1 MEIGSEFW
9 LNSQYIE
16 CSDTQQDDL
25 YVLAGR
31 TAVDIIIQD
40 ISSER
45 NIRSVYMPA
54 YCCESMIAPFLNR
67 GIDVKL
73 YDVDFKYNK
82 DEDTIEI
89 KTDSIDVNCDADI
102 FYVTNYFG
110 YNNNISETIIKYFS
124 SKGSIILYDK
134 THSLFNK
141 ESSMDMLADYSF
153 ASIRKWLGVV
163 SGAVVYKKNDTIE
176 ANLLKCPYI
185 NHRIEAMKEKGRY
198 IAGDSLVEKLSF
210 LEKYATFN
218 NLLIEDYRNY
228 EMDNLSYSIWK
239 ETDKNHIR
247 DIRQQNASVLH
258 NNINTTFLDELK
270 PDIVPVFVPIFFD
283 TKEKRD
289 LVKKTLID
297 NQIYCPV
304 HWPKNSLI
312 TPEMKVNKIFDTE
325 LSLICDQRY
334 TEKDMYKIVSI
345 INSIKE

>member
-54 YCCESMIAPFLNR
+54 YCCESMIAPFLIR

-73 YDVDFKYNK
+73 YDVDFNDISFTY
-82 DEDTIEI
+82 
-89 KTDSIDVNCDADI
+89 SIDVNCDADI

-141 ESSMDMLADYSF
+141 ESSMDILVDYSF
-153 ASIRKWLGVV
+153 ASIRKWLGVIG
-163 SGAVVYKKNDTIE
+163 GAVVHKKNGTINTSL
-176 ANLLKCPYI
+176 ARCPYI
-185 NHRIEAMKEKGRY
+185 DNRIEAMKEKARY
-198 IAGDSLVEKLSF
+198 IAGDAAVNKQSF
-210 LEKYATFN
+210 LEKYAIFN
-218 NLLIEDYRNY
+218 NLLIEDYHNY
-228 EMDNLSYSIWK
+228 EMDNLSYTIWK

-258 NNINTTFLDELK
+258 NNINTTFLGELK

>member
-9 LNSQYIE
+9 LDSEYEECCSYIR
-16 CSDTQQDDL
+16 QDGL
-25 YVLAGR
+25 HVFAGR
-31 TAVDIIIQD
+31 TAEDIIIQD
-40 ISSER
+40 ILAKR
-45 NIRSVYMPA
+45 NIRNVYMPA
-54 YCCESMIAPFLNR
+54 YCCESMIAPFISR
-67 GIDVKL
+67 GIKVKL
-73 YDVDFKYNK
+73 YDVDFNGISLTYNI
-82 DEDTIEI
+82 DINYDT
-89 KTDSIDVNCDADI
+89 DI

-110 YNNNISETIIKYFS
+110 YNNSISESIIKYFS
-124 SKGSIILYDK
+124 GKGSTILYDK
-134 THSLFNK
+134 THSFFNK
-141 ESSMDMLADYSF
+141 ETFVDMLADYSF

-258 NNINTTFLDELK
+258 NNINTTFLGELK